1 MYLVYK
7 LIEANNND
15 PPILGIIQQ
24 VKPYTWPTIQDQLG
38 VRLHHKKYTELIK
51 ITTIQHVT
59 VINSYTVY
67 KCYELSLVQLPYRD
81 YANKLI

>member
-1 MYLVYK
+1 MCLVYK

-38 VRLHHKKYTELIK
+38 VCLHHKKYTELNYYN
-51 ITTIQHVT
+51 TTCDSD
-59 VINSYTVY
+59 SYAVY
-67 KCYELSLVQLPYRD
+67 IYMY
-81 YANKLI
+81 

>member
-1 MYLVYK
+1 MCLVYK

-38 VRLHHKKYTELIK
+38 VYLHHKKYTELIK
-51 ITTIQHVT
+51 LLQY
-59 VINSYTVY
+59 NM
-67 KCYELSLVQLPYRD
+67 
-81 YANKLI
+81 